1 MAEIEYT
8 MIQKR
13 QILKTIL
20 IIRGKKVI
28 IDSDLA
34 ELYGVKTKR
43 LNEQVKRN
51 QERFPSDFMFQLAI
65 DEKTEVVSNCDH
77 LVKLKYSKSLPYAFT
92 EHGAIMAANV
102 LSSKQ
107 AIKMSV
113 YIVRAFVQL
122 REMVLTNERLALKV
136 DQLESRVSDH
146 DEILIDLIQELK
158 AMVYTHNP
166 KGKTNRIGFIGP
178 DEKDINNKRNGEQA
192 H

>member
-77 LVKLKYSKSLPYAFT
+77 LVKLKYSRSLPYAFT

-136 DQLESRVSDH
+136 DQLESRVIDH

-158 AMVYTHNP
+158 AMVYT
-166 KGKTNRIGFIGP
+166 
-178 DEKDINNKRNGEQA
+178 
-192 H
+192 